1 MPRSRLACPVAAAL
15 LLGAC
20 GSSGPGG
27 SSMSPAAGDPAA
39 LVQVENIA
47 AARPQWGLQQAAVV
61 YEYVTEGGISRFS
74 VLYTSPPSGRV
85 GPVRSVR
92 LVTLHLAQVYGAV
105 IVFSGVSVAV
115 QHALDGSGLPRA
127 SESSASGDLFRI
139 AGRSAPHNLVTDG
152 AHLADLLA
160 RFRGQ
165 APPAP
170 RQLWSRSTTTSQPEG
185 RAVSRVTVPVSS
197 SEQPVFTYIA
207 SAAGWQRREADTGTF
222 LDAASQVPVVAA
234 TVIVQQV
241 EIRQTADVEDVN
253 GQHGVDI
260 TVSGS
265 GTAQVFTAGREYDAT
280 WTQPP
285 SGAPRFTL
293 PSGSAAPIA
302 PGLVWICLVPTGS
315 PAVAG

>member
-1 MPRSRLACPVAAAL
+1 MPRPRLACPLAAAL

-27 SSMSPAAGDPAA
+27 PSTSPASGAPAA

-74 VLYTSPPSGRV
+74 VLYTSPPPGRV
-85 GPVRSVR
+85 GPVRSAR
-92 LVTLHLAQVYGAV
+92 LVTLHLAQAYGAV
-105 IVFSGVSVAV
+105 IVYSGASSAV
-115 QHALDGSGLPRA
+115 QRALDGSGLPRA

-139 AGRSAPHNLVTDG
+139 AGRGAPHNLVTDG
-152 AHLADLLA
+152 AHLSDLLA

-170 RQLWSRSTTTSQPEG
+170 RQLWPRSTTTSQPEG
-185 RAVSRVTVPVSS
+185 RAVSRVTVPVSA
-197 SEQPVFTYIA
+197 SEQPVFTWNS

-222 LDAASQVPVVAA
+222 LDAASQMPVVAA

-241 EIRQTADVEDVN
+241 EIQQTADVEDVN

-265 GTAQVFTAGREYDAT
+265 GTAQVLTAGREYDST
-280 WTQPP
+280 WTQPA

-293 PSGSAAPIA
+293 VDGSAARIA